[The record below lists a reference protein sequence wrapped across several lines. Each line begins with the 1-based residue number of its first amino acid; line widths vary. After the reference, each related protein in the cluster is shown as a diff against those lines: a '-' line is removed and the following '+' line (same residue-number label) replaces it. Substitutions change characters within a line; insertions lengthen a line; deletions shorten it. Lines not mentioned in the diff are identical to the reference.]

1 MGKAVLDSVP
11 RSLSLSGQDEA
22 VMDTSSSSL
31 SLAGDEDTNQ
41 LYGRSQA
48 KNPHP
53 LTLTNEEK
61 KAVYEATKLANP
73 NVDFKTFSE
82 ALGVA
87 VWKADNQKRGI
98 KSGGSLGSMD
108 ISLFSETDKGDSG
121 EDSDS
126 SEDGMQTIRNDLLR
140 QQQVSPPPLP

>member
-1 MGKAVLDSVP
+1 MGKAVLDSIP

-31 SLAGDEDTNQ
+31 SLAGDEDANQ

-61 KAVYEATKLANP
+61 KAVYDGYRGTVLHMQYHSTAAVP
-73 NVDFKTFSE
+73 DFFFIPSDEKTVI
-82 ALGVA
+82 G
-87 VWKADNQKRGI
+87 
-98 KSGGSLGSMD
+98 
-108 ISLFSETDKGDSG
+108 
-121 EDSDS
+121 
-126 SEDGMQTIRNDLLR
+126 
-140 QQQVSPPPLP
+140 